1 MAATAV
7 VVGRVAAL
15 GAVDGSAAD
24 EDQGAPLLFH
34 RGKFG
39 RFSP

>member
-1 MAATAV
+1 
-7 VVGRVAAL
+7 VAAL
-15 GAVDGSAAD
+15 GA
-24 EDQGAPLLFH
+24 EHEGAPLLFH